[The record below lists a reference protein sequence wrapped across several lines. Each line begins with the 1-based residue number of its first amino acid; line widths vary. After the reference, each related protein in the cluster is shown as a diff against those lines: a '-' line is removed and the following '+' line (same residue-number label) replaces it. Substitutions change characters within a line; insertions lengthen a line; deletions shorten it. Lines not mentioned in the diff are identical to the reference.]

1 MTLFKIIIRSL
12 KKYAG
17 SNIATAMGIAISTAV
32 ICGGL
37 IIGDSL
43 NSSLLKIVDRR
54 LGETTHT
61 ITAGDRIFTQTL
73 ATELN
78 NIDGMAAAP
87 VLKTTASIAA
97 GESNIQLNNIQVFG
111 INRDFHN
118 TTVCSP
124 KNFEIGFGEAVI
136 SNNIATRLM
145 VDTGDYV
152 LVRFQTKGAIPY
164 NTPFVAEDD
173 QTISRR
179 VKIIKVIDDDNCE
192 RFNLQTTQSAPFNMF
207 INIEWLN
214 RISNLD
220 ENANLVVI
228 SVADHIKKDEI
239 KNHLQKSWKVKD
251 GNISVNFLDDIDGY
265 KITSQ
270 RVFIEKHVS
279 EKLKE
284 LFPDAEFHLTY
295 FVNSIISDY
304 GETPYSFI
312 AATDRN
318 IPELSGNNIIIN
330 EWLSEDLNVN
340 IGDSILI
347 QYYEVGQF
355 RELTEKDKY
364 LKISA
369 IISMQ
374 EAEKD
379 LHLMPHLPGLTDV
392 GNCRDWETG
401 IPIDLSKIRDKDEEY
416 WDKYQ
421 GTPKAY
427 ISLDLGTK
435 LWENRFGTLTT
446 VIIDS
451 KFFPETEIL
460 EKLNNNLDPF
470 LMEFQI
476 NEVREQGLLA
486 AESGVDF
493 SQLFAGLGIFII
505 IAGLLLTVLLI
516 NLSIKKRQEQIKLF
530 DSLGFSGSLI
540 KKILAGELVFIVIA
554 GVITGLFVSIA
565 YSNLI
570 LSAINEIWN
579 DIVRTDVLELHFT
592 PITLIAGCFISLIL
606 GFAASIAGI
615 NQTLARIKK
624 ADKKKNTNFK
634 KFYKK
639 TGIIIP
645 VIFLLASLVIIS
657 VNTISGDFTSLFQ
670 WLTAGI
676 LLLFSFIIFTFVFL
690 GHYNQKSS
698 NKFDI
703 FRLSKRNLSENPL
716 RSFTIIVLLSLG
728 SFVIVI
734 TAANQKD
741 LLLNHS
747 DKSSGTGG
755 FLFMAETG
763 VPVLRDLNH
772 EKVQAELGIPANT
785 FFVQF
790 LSAYDDDA
798 SCLNLNRAANPR
810 ILAVKPELLL
820 NRFSFVGKYKDF
832 DNEKPW
838 LSLNKEYESVIPA
851 IADQTVLQWGLGKSI
866 GDTLYYTNSFGEEI
880 KLLLIGGLENSV
892 LQGNIIIS
900 EKYFNKHF
908 PARGGSNVFLIDSK
922 LEPEENLKNEL
933 HFIFR
938 DHGIEIVNTVE
949 KLSEFNSIENTYLRI
964 FFILGAFGMLIGTI
978 GLAVVLA
985 KNLIER
991 RKEIALL
998 SSLGY
1003 GNSKIIRILAGEYI
1017 LLFIT
1022 GIFAG
1027 KISGIVATFP
1037 SFIAGSQTVS
1047 GVFLPV
1053 VTGILILNGLFWI
1066 LIIQV
1071 SMLKRIKDI
1080 KVLSNE

>member
-12 KKYAG
+12 KKYAMA
-17 SNIATAMGIAISTAV
+17 NIATAMGIAISTAV
-32 ICGGL
+32 ICGAL

-43 NSSLLKIVDRR
+43 NSSLLKIVDNR

-61 ITAGDRIFTQTL
+61 ITAGDRIFTQDL

-78 NIDGMAAAP
+78 NIDGVSAAP
-87 VLKTTASIAA
+87 VLKTTASISA
-97 GESNIQLNNIQVFG
+97 GESNVQLNNIQVFG
-111 INRDFHN
+111 INNDFLK
-118 TTVCSP
+118 TTNCSSEI
-124 KNFEIGFGEAVI
+124 FEIGFGEAVI
-136 SNNIATRLM
+136 SSNIATRLM
-145 VDTGDYV
+145 IDAGDHV
-152 LVRFQTKGAIPY
+152 LVRFKSKGAIPY
-164 NTPFVAEDD
+164 NTPFVTEDD
-173 QTISRR
+173 QIISRR
-179 VKIIKVIDDDNCE
+179 VKIIKIADDDNCG

-207 INIEWLN
+207 INIDWFN
-214 RISNLD
+214 RISDLD
-220 ENANLVVI
+220 NNANLVVI
-228 SVADHIKKDEI
+228 SAADHIKKEEI
-239 KNHLQKSWKVKD
+239 EINLQKSWGTKD
-251 GNISVNFLDDIDGY
+251 GNILVNYLDDINSY

-270 RVFIEKHVS
+270 RVFIEKHVAD
-279 EKLKE
+279 KLKE
-284 LFPDAEFHLTY
+284 LFPDAEFYLTY
-295 FVNSIISDY
+295 FVNSLISDY
-304 GETPYSFI
+304 GETPYSFVTASNRI
-312 AATDRN
+312 
-318 IPELSGNNIIIN
+318 IPELSGNEIIIN
-330 EWLSEDLNVN
+330 KWLAEDLNVKT
-340 IGDSILI
+340 GDRIKMK
-347 QYYEVGQF
+347 YYEVGQF
-355 RELTEKDKY
+355 RELTEKEIDFEIVQVIPMH
-364 LKISA
+364 IS
-369 IISMQ
+369 
-374 EAEKD
+374 EKD

-392 GNCRDWETG
+392 GNCRDWDTG
-401 IPIDLSKIRDKDEEY
+401 IPIDLNKIRDKDEEY

-427 ISLDLGTK
+427 ISLESGKK
-435 LWENRFGTLTT
+435 LWENRFGVLTT
-446 VIIDS
+446 VIINS
-451 KFFPETEIL
+451 KDHAEKEIY

-470 LMEFQI
+470 LMEFRI
-476 NEVREQGLLA
+476 NEVREQGILA

-505 IAGLLLTVLLI
+505 IAGLILTVLLL

-540 KKILAGELVFIVIA
+540 KKILAGELIFIVFA

-579 DIVRTDVLELHFT
+579 DIVRIDVLEIHFT

-606 GFAASIAGI
+606 GFVVCLAGI
-615 NQTLARIKK
+615 SRTLSKLNK
-624 ADKKKNTNFK
+624 AGKKKNTNFK
-634 KFYKK
+634 KFHKK
-639 TGIIIP
+639 AGIIIP
-645 VIFLLASLVIIS
+645 SILLFASLFIITS
-657 VNTISGDFTSLFQ
+657 NVISGDFTSLFQ

-676 LLLFSFIIFTFVFL
+676 LLLFAFIMFTFVFL
-690 GHYNQKSS
+690 GYFNQKPSK
-698 NKFDI
+698 KFDI

-728 SFVIVI
+728 SFVIVV

-741 LLLNHS
+741 LLLSHS
-747 DKSSGTGG
+747 DISSGTGG

-763 VPVLRDLNH
+763 VPVLRDLNN
-772 EKVQAELGIPANT
+772 KNVQTDLGIPANT

-810 ILAVKPELLL
+810 ILAVKPELML
-820 NRFSFVGKYKDF
+820 NRFSFASKYKAF
-832 DNEKPW
+832 DNENPW
-838 LSLNKEYESVIPA
+838 MTLNNEFESVIPA
-851 IADQTVLQWGLGKSI
+851 IADQTVLQWGLGKST

-892 LQGNIIIS
+892 FQGNIIIS
-900 EKYFNKHF
+900 EKFFNKHF
-908 PARGGSNVFLIDSK
+908 PAQGGSNVFLIGSEA
-922 LEPEENLKNEL
+922 EPVENLKSEL
-933 HFIFR
+933 SFIFR
-938 DHGIEIVNTVE
+938 DHGIEIVSTVE
-949 KLSEFNSIENTYLRI
+949 KLAEFNSVENTYLRI
-964 FFILGAFGMLIGTI
+964 FFMLGAFGMLIGTI

-998 SSLGY
+998 SSVGY

-1022 GIFAG
+1022 GIFVG

-1047 GVFLPV
+1047 GIFLPI

-1071 SMLKRIKDI
+1071 LMLRRVKDI
-1080 KVLSNE
+1080 KVLMNE